1 MSESERTTRIHPT
14 AIVHPSAELGQGVT
28 IGPYAVVNENVV
40 IGDDC
45 VIGPH
50 AVIDRYTV
58 MGKRNKVYAG
68 AIVGNEPMDL
78 KFQGEHTQLIIG
90 DDNMIREYATISR
103 GTLGGGGV
111 TRIGN
116 GNLIMSNV
124 HVAHD
129 VQIGDGIVISH
140 GTGIAGHVIIEDRA
154 RIGGIVGIHQFTRI
168 GALAMVGAHSM
179 VTKDVPPYVLVNGD
193 PAKPFGVNIVGL
205 RRNQFPPE
213 LRLEIQKAYKILYRS
228 GYNVTQAIEEME
240 RVLDSTPEIEH
251 FLRFLRNAE
260 RGICR

>member
-1 MSESERTTRIHPT
+1 MPANDRTTRIHPT
-14 AIVHPSAELGQGVT
+14 AIVHPSAQLGQGVT
-28 IGPYAVVNENVV
+28 IGPYAIVNEDVV
-40 IGDDC
+40 IGDHC
-45 VIGPH
+45 IIGPR
-50 AVIDRYTV
+50 AIIDRWTV

-68 AIVGNEPMDL
+68 AVVGNEPMDL
-78 KFQGEHTQLIIG
+78 KFNGEETQLIIG

-103 GTLGGGGV
+103 GTIGGGGV

-129 VQIGDGIVISH
+129 VQMGDGIVISH
-140 GTGIAGHVIIEDRA
+140 GSGIAGHVIIEDRA
-154 RIGGIVGIHQFTRI
+154 RIGGIVGVHQFTRI

-205 RRNQFPPE
+205 RRNEFPPD

-240 RVLDSTPEIEH
+240 RVLNSTPEIEH